1 MIFSTDYFICY
12 KMFLS
17 NNRINLSLPTG
28 FKRAKDELYLYK
40 SNV

>member
-1 MIFSTDYFICY
+1 MIFSRDYFICY

-17 NNRINLSLPTG
+17 NNRINLSLTTEV
-28 FKRAKDELYLYK
+28 KRAQDELYLYK